1 MSVRSA
7 DFWEILFFG
16 YLDKHDFSIER
27 IDYKGRAMGMAARI
41 QLVLQIDQGN
51 LDGMREL
58 ASADAVYIAKAKS
71 AAVFR
76 HLSQGKWRWKA
87 RAKGRLPFGSGSLPS
102 FL

>member
-1 MSVRSA
+1 M
-7 DFWEILFFG
+7 G

-58 ASADAVYIAKAKS
+58 ASTDAVYIADAE
-71 AAVFR
+71 
-76 HLSQGKWRWKA
+76 
-87 RAKGRLPFGSGSLPS
+87 RLPSLFPR
-102 FL
+102 LNIPLPGKEKYP

>member
-1 MSVRSA
+1 M
-7 DFWEILFFG
+7 G

-58 ASADAVYIAKAKS
+58 ASTDAAYIA
-71 AAVFR
+71 
-76 HLSQGKWRWKA
+76 
-87 RAKGRLPFGSGSLPS
+87 
-102 FL
+102 

>member
-58 ASADAVYIAKAKS
+58 ASTDAVYIANA
-71 AAVFR
+71 
-76 HLSQGKWRWKA
+76 
-87 RAKGRLPFGSGSLPS
+87 GSLS
-102 FL
+102 ICLVAVQR